1 MSKLKSKKFPKSSLG
16 QDWNEE
22 KSERELGVYCSLKKG
37 LPLLNSM
44 LSKSQSMLR
53 QETATVCQK
62 RVKCSVCLWKCRLG
76 DKCPH
81 SAWGIWTC
89 TFRRNR
95 SFNCS
100 SSLPLVSLIVVA
112 VRNWHHFQTS
122 EEAVI
127 RRHVMPL
134 FEKNRCLP
142 TWTAQKY
149 SMSIEKFLIN
159 RRYKCNL
166 KERVRLKRNTT
177 GYFWTA
183 RLYFCRS

>member
-134 FEKNRCLP
+134 FEKKSLP
-142 TWTAQKY
+142 TNLDSAEVFYEYREISDQQEIQVQFEGESQAKEKYNRILLNRTAL
-149 SMSIEKFLIN
+149 FL
-159 RRYKCNL
+159 
-166 KERVRLKRNTT
+166 
-177 GYFWTA
+177 
-183 RLYFCRS
+183 S